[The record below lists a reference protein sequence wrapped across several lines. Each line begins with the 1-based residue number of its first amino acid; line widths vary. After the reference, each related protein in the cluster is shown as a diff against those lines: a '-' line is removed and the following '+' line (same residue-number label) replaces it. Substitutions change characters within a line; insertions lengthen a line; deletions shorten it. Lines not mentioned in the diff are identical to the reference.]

1 MQDVSDV
8 HTSSFIDSD
17 EPKMA
22 LRPEK
27 FPGLLRNRLQPEE
40 GNKCRAC
47 QRCQLLSGK
56 RNERLITKRIFCN
69 VSIFCI
75 YLFVYLFI
83 YFFIFL
89 FLYFFLSF
97 SISFFLYCF
106 ISLFICLFIY
116 LFVYLFIYLF
126 IYLQAK
132 LYQWTTNTLT
142 IASYAD
148 VLRLVTRS
156 SPRTSAQRTGH
167 FRSFVSKEPIHCSV
181 KMLTSLL
188 FVCPAVCYHCMCS
201 CSIFAFVGQNA
212 EKKDFPV
219 KCCLLGAGPGCFI
232 RILCK

>member
-17 EPKMA
+17 ELKMA

-83 YFFIFL
+83 FYF
-89 FLYFFLSF
+89 
-97 SISFFLYCF
+97 F
-106 ISLFICLFIY
+106 ISLFLSLFLY
-116 LFVYLFIYLF
+116 LFL
-126 IYLQAK
+126 
-132 LYQWTTNTLT
+132 
-142 IASYAD
+142 
-148 VLRLVTRS
+148 
-156 SPRTSAQRTGH
+156 
-167 FRSFVSKEPIHCSV
+167 
-181 KMLTSLL
+181 SLL
-188 FVCPAVCYHCMCS
+188 LYFFMTT
-201 CSIFAFVGQNA
+201 
-212 EKKDFPV
+212 
-219 KCCLLGAGPGCFI
+219 
-232 RILCK
+232 